1 MANPRTERLLNLV
14 ICLLAA
20 TRYVSK
26 EQIRTAVPQYGE
38 CATTEAFERMFERD
52 KDDLREMGI
61 PLETGSNDSLF
72 EDELG
77 YRIPKDSYALPEISF
92 DSEEL
97 AVLGLAARTW
107 QHATLSGPAAQA
119 VRKLEAAGVSVD
131 REALSVIEPRVDAA
145 EPAFGPL
152 FAALQQRRRVTFDY
166 SRAGGQAQRRHVEPW
181 GLASWNGRWYIAG
194 HDLDRDDTRVFR
206 LSRIHG
212 DVVAEKATQSY
223 TIPDDVDVMT
233 SIRRLAQPAPVSTAR
248 VRIRAGKALPLRR
261 MGTVIDDNPD
271 WTTVDI
277 TYEDVEQLAGLVC
290 GFGSAVI
297 VDEPA
302 ELRTSVVGRLSGA
315 LDSLKESS

>member
-20 TRYVSK
+20 TRFVSK
-26 EQIRTAVPQYGE
+26 EQIRTAVPQYGD

-61 PLETGSNDSLF
+61 PLETGSNDSFF

-152 FAALQQRRRVTFDY
+152 FAALQQRRRVTFEY
-166 SRAGGQAQRRHVEPW
+166 SRAGGQPQRRHLEPW
-181 GLASWNGRWYIAG
+181 GLASWHGRWYVAG
-194 HDLDRDDTRVFR
+194 HDLDREEVRVFR

-212 DVVAEKATQSY
+212 DVTSEKRSGTYA
-223 TIPDDVDVMT
+223 IPDDVDVMA
-233 SIRRLAQPAPVSTAR
+233 SIQMLAQPGPVSTAR
-248 VRIRAGKALPLRR
+248 VRVRAGKALPLRR
-261 MGTVIDDNPD
+261 RGTVVAEDPE
-271 WTTVDI
+271 WTTVDVA
-277 TYEDVEQLAGLVC
+277 YEDVEQLAALVC
-290 GFGSAVI
+290 GFGAAV
-297 VDEPA
+297 VVEQPD
-302 ELRTSVVGRLSGA
+302 ELRAAVVGRLSGA
-315 LDSLKESS
+315 LDALKGSA